1 MPTTP
6 LEDEEVYDALK
17 TLNGWESQDNGLI
30 KTYDLPTYLAG
41 LAFASAIGTLA
52 EAHNHHPDLYI
63 GYKKVRV
70 ELMTH
75 DAGNRISNHDV
86 MLARA
91 IEGLRY
97 PKP

>member
-17 TLNGWESQDNGLI
+17 TLNGWESQDNRLI
-30 KTYDLPTYLAG
+30 KTYVVPTYLAG
-41 LAFASAIGTLA
+41 LTFASAIGTLA

-75 DAGNRISNHDV
+75 DAGKHHIK
-86 MLARA
+86 
-91 IEGLRY
+91 I
-97 PKP
+97 